1 MAEASAYA
9 SPAQGCVRERLSFV
23 LRNGKSARIAKQQR
37 GPYRLADLTVTGR
50 KGQHDLGRRRPLLL
64 LLNHLPSCARSRS
77 FQEDSIWQLM
87 FRHKSTFV
95 GVISRPSCQR
105 ATAIAACASALE

>member
-9 SPAQGCVRERLSFV
+9 SPAQGSIRERLSFV

-64 LLNHLPSCARSRS
+64 LNHLPSCARSRS
-77 FQEDSIWQLM
+77 FQEDSIRQLM
-87 FRHKSTFV
+87 FRLKSTFV